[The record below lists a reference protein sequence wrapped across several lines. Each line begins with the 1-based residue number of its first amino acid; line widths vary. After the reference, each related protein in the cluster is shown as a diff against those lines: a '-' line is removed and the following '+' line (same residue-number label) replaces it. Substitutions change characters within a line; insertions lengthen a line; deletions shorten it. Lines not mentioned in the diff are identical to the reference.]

1 MSETRFFADG
11 ETPRH
16 TQADWYRDIE
26 RAPHLD
32 QPAHRPRLL
41 KAAEFVMAA
50 AMLGATTI
58 SDLGAGDG
66 GLLSLVCDAG
76 FTGSAWG
83 YDLIDENVVAA
94 QCERQVEVELGNFET
109 DDFVEFGEL
118 VTLTEVLE
126 HLIDPHGVLQNLPEV
141 TRFVVASS
149 PDNETW
155 ESRYIYHCWGWTMEG
170 YRAMFE
176 GAGWTV
182 VRHER
187 IPGFQVLLASR

>member
-1 MSETRFFADG
+1 VSQTRFFADG
-11 ETPRH
+11 EVPIYTTPS
-16 TQADWYRDIE
+16 WYATIE

-32 QPAHRPRLL
+32 QPEHRPRLL
-41 KAAEFVMAA
+41 RAAEFCRDAISRGCDTV
-50 AMLGATTI
+50 

-66 GLLSLVCDAG
+66 GLLSLIRDEPVA
-76 FTGSAWG
+76 AWG
-83 YDLIDENVVAA
+83 YDLIDENIEGAI
-94 QCERQVEVELGNFET
+94 ERMVDVEYG
-109 DDFVEFGEL
+109 DFVAHPERVFFGEL
-118 VTLTEVLE
+118 VILTEVLE
-126 HLIDPHGVLQNLPEV
+126 HLIDPHGVLRNLPEV

-155 ESRYIYHCWGWTMEG
+155 EHRYVYHCWGWTMEG